1 MRECAYKASLLTTLN
16 STHLEFTTEP
26 DAIALYCLNVKG
38 HNLHYGGS
46 GFFYVKKNYNNC
58 FL

>member
-1 MRECAYKASLLTTLN
+1 MRECAYKAGLLTTLN

-26 DAIALYCLNVKG
+26 DAIALYCLSVKG

-46 GFFYVKKNYNNC
+46 GFFYVKKK
-58 FL
+58 L